1 MQRIPTGEAD
11 KPKVGIRIK
20 KCGQMLLKKK
30 TEEPTPEVP
39 VNAEETKDENDEKE
53 TKDDKAPKKEPTS
66 GGVLHKSKDIKKDKK
81 KKKDKKEKKEL
92 LF

>member
-11 KPKVGIRIK
+11 KPKVGIKIK

-30 TEEPTPEVP
+30 TEEPTQEVP
-39 VNAEETKDENDEKE
+39 VSAEETKDAKDEKE
-53 TKDDKAPKKEPTS
+53 PINDKAPKKETTS
-66 GGVLHKSKDIKKDKK
+66 GVMHQSKDIKKDKK